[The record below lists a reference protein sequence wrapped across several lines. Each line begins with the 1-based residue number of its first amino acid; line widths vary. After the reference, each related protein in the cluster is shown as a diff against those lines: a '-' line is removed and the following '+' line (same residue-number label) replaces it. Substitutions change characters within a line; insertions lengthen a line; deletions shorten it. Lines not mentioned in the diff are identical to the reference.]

1 MAKAKTKFVRDVM
14 TVNPLSLEAS
24 ATVRDA
30 AVAMRG
36 ADIGDVIVLKDEKSI
51 CGIVTDRD
59 LVIRALAEDKD
70 PKTTKLAEI
79 CSRELTTVSPETP
92 VDTAVDLMRQKAV
105 RRLPVVED
113 GHAIGI
119 VSIGDL
125 ATQRDP
131 KSALADISAAPPN
144 G

>member
-1 MAKAKTKFVRDVM
+1 MPKTKKLVRDVM
-14 TVNPLSLEAS
+14 TAEPLSLEATAS
-24 ATVRDA
+24 VRDA

-36 ADIGDVIVLKDEKSI
+36 AEIGDVIVLKDERSI

-59 LVIRALAEDKD
+59 LVVRALAADKD
-70 PKTTKLAEI
+70 PKKTTLAEI
-79 CSRELTTVSPETP
+79 CSQDVTTVSPETP
-92 VDTAVDLMRQKAV
+92 IDEAVDLMRQKAI
-105 RRLPVVED
+105 RRLPVVEG
-113 GHAIGI
+113 GHAVGI

-144 G
+144 T